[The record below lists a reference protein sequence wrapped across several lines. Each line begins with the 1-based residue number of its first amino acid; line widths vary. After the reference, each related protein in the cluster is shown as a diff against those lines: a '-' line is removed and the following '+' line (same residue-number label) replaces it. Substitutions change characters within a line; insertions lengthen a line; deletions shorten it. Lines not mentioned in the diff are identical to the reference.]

1 MTAHSA
7 LRNDLLL
14 VLVTVLA
21 AAGWMF
27 SKNALNG
34 IPPLYFLGIR
44 FLIAGATLCLIGA
57 GQLRQL
63 QRRNWLQALGMG
75 SLFAL
80 ALMIWILGLEHS
92 EHVGEGAFISSLGVV
107 LVPLF
112 ARFVFRE
119 VLPLSTWVALPVAI
133 AGLALLS
140 LDKGLRLETGQ
151 ILMLVSAAL
160 FAFHFNLITRVVA
173 QMPALALTAIQLCV
187 VGTASCLAALP
198 FETLPDPIP
207 PDTWGWILAAA
218 LIASSARFFL
228 QAYAQARVSA
238 SHAAVIMVL
247 EPVWA
252 SLLAGYFLQESMS
265 LSQLAGCALIFAAL
279 LVNRW
284 RAIANLIKSG

>member
-1 MTAHSA
+1 MSA
-7 LRNDLLL
+7 NAALKNDLLL

-44 FLIAGATLCLIGA
+44 FLIAGATLSLIGA

-63 QRRNWLQALGMG
+63 QRRQWLQAAGMG

-80 ALMIWILGLEHS
+80 ALMIWILGLKHS

-140 LDKGLRLETGQ
+140 LEKGLRLETGQ

-160 FAFHFNLITRVVA
+160 FAFHFNLIARVVA

-187 VGTASCLAALP
+187 VGAASCLAALP
-198 FETLPDPIP
+198 FETLPQPIP
-207 PDTWGWILAAA
+207 ADTWGWILAAA

-252 SLLAGYFLQESMS
+252 SLLAGYFLQETMS
-265 LSQLAGCALIFAAL
+265 LAQLAGCALIFAAL

>member
-1 MTAHSA
+1 MVKNTA

-27 SKNALNG
+27 SKNALHG

-44 FLIAGATLCLIGA
+44 FLIAGAVLGLIGA

-63 QRRNWLQALGMG
+63 QGRQWLHAAGMG

-80 ALMIWILGLEHS
+80 ALMIWILGLHHS

-107 LVPLF
+107 LVPVF

-119 VLPLSTWVALPVAI
+119 VLPPSTWIALPVAV

-140 LDKGLRLETGQ
+140 LDKGLRLENGQ
-151 ILMLVSAAL
+151 VLMLVSAAI

-173 QMPALALTAIQLCV
+173 HMPALALTAIQLTV
-187 VGTASCLAALP
+187 VGVASSLVALP
-198 FETLPDPIP
+198 FETLPQPIP
-207 PDTWGWILAAA
+207 TATWGWILAAA

-252 SLLAGYFLQESMS
+252 SLLAGWFLQESMS
-265 LSQLAGCALIFAAL
+265 PSQLAGCGLIFAAL